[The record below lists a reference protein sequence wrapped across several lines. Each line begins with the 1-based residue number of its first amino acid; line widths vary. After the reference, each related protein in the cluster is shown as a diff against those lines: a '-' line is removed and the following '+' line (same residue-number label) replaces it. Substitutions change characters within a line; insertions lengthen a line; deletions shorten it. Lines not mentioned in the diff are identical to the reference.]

1 MVSVIRLQLVLI
13 FSLCVSFVH
22 AAPGI
27 EVVST
32 DLNRPWGMAEVAPGK
47 LLISSI
53 TGQFSL
59 YDTQASTL
67 TLIKGAPEV
76 RVSGQGGLL
85 DVAVPPEFQPGDW
98 IYFTYS
104 KPVGDNAA
112 TTLARAKL
120 DMKTNSL
127 TSWQDLLVTQSVS
140 SKSHHYGSRI
150 AFLPGYV
157 FFTVGDRG
165 ARESAQDRSSHNG
178 SVIRLNRD
186 GSVPEDNPFVGV
198 KGVLPEIWSYGH
210 RNPQG
215 LAVDSEGRLWEIE
228 HGPRGG
234 DEINLIQPG
243 LNYGWP
249 EVSHGK
255 EYWNPLQV
263 GVSEKAGM
271 ESAKKVYVPSIAPGS
286 LISVKSD
293 KYGWQGDLLAGSL
306 VLRHLN
312 HIQMD
317 GDTVTGELRYFEDRD
332 QRIRALLEDHEGTI
346 WMATD
351 SGELWRLSP

>member
-1 MVSVIRLQLVLI
+1 MVNVIRLQLMLL
-13 FSLCVSFVH
+13 FSLCVSFVN
-22 AAPGI
+22 AAPGV
-27 EVVST
+27 EVVSK
-32 DLNRPWGMAEVAPGK
+32 DLSRPWGMAEVAPGK

-59 YDTQASTL
+59 FDTPSRTL
-67 TLIKGAPEV
+67 TPIKGAPEV

-85 DVAVPPEFQPGDW
+85 DIAVPPEYTIGDW

-104 KPVGDNAA
+104 KPIGDDGA

-120 DMKTNSL
+120 DMKANALTN
-127 TSWQDLLVTQSVS
+127 WQDLLVTESVS

-165 ARESAQDRSSHNG
+165 TRESAQDRSSHNG

-255 EYWNPLQV
+255 EYWNPMSV
-263 GVSEKAGM
+263 GVESMEGM
-271 ESAKKVYVPSIAPGS
+271 EPAKKIYVPSIAPGS
-286 LISVKSD
+286 LIYVKHD
-293 KYGWQGDLLAGSL
+293 TYGWQGDLLAGAL
-306 VLRHLN
+306 KLQHLN
-312 HIQMD
+312 RITLE
-317 GDTVTGELRYFEDRD
+317 GSLATGEERYFEERG

-346 WMATD
+346 WLAND
-351 SGELWRLSP
+351 SGELWRLLP

>member
-1 MVSVIRLQLVLI
+1 MVNVIRLQLVLL

-27 EVVST
+27 EVVSK

-59 YDTQASTL
+59 FDTQTKAL
-67 TLIKGAPEV
+67 TPIKGAPEV

-85 DVAVPPEFQPGDW
+85 DVAVPPEYKPGDW

-104 KPVGDNAA
+104 KPVGDDGA
-112 TTLARAKL
+112 TTLGRAKL
-120 DMKTNSL
+120 DLKTNSL
-127 TSWQDLLVTQSVS
+127 TNWQDLLVTQSVS

-165 ARESAQDRSSHNG
+165 TRESAQDRSSHNG

-255 EYWNPLQV
+255 EYWNPMSV
-263 GVSEKAGM
+263 GVESMEGM
-271 ESAKKVYVPSIAPGS
+271 EPAKKVYVPSIAPGS
-286 LISVKSD
+286 LISVKGD
-293 KYGWQGDLLAGSL
+293 KYGWQGDLLAGAL
-306 VLRHLN
+306 ALRHLN
-312 HIQMD
+312 RIEMD
-317 GDTVTGELRYFEDRD
+317 KDQAVGEARYFEAED
-332 QRIRALLEDHEGTI
+332 QRIRALLEDHEGTL
-346 WMATD
+346 WLATD
-351 SGELWRLSP
+351 NGELWRLLP

>member
-1 MVSVIRLQLVLI
+1 MVIVIRLQLVLL
-13 FSLCVSFVH
+13 FSLCASFVH
-22 AAPGI
+22 AAPGVD
-27 EVVST
+27 VVSK
-32 DLNRPWGMAEVAPGK
+32 DLSRPWGMAEVAPGK

-53 TGQFSL
+53 TGQFNL
-59 YDTQASTL
+59 FDTQTKTMTS
-67 TLIKGAPEV
+67 IKGAPAV

-85 DVAVPPEFQPGDW
+85 DVAVPQEYKPGDW

-104 KPVGDNAA
+104 KPVGDDGA

-120 DMKTNSL
+120 DMNANTL
-127 TSWQDLLVTQSVS
+127 TSWEDLLVTQSVS

-165 ARESAQDRSSHNG
+165 TRESAQDRSSHNG
-178 SVIRLNRD
+178 SVIRLKRD

-215 LAVDSEGRLWEIE
+215 LAVDIDGRLWEIE

-249 EVSHGK
+249 EVSQGK

-271 ESAKKVYVPSIAPGS
+271 EPAKKVYVPSIAPGS

-317 GDTVTGELRYFEDRD
+317 GETVVGEQRYFEDRD
-332 QRIRALLEDHEGTI
+332 QRVRALLEDHEGTI